1 MLICIAKLVAEAG
14 QEDFVRHNLH
24 SLIQPSRA
32 EAGCLSYDMHIDLKE
47 PEVFMFY
54 EVWRDQA
61 AFDMH
66 MQTEHL
72 LNVLNTIKDALV
84 ETEVRY
90 LEKVVL

>member
-14 QEDFVRHNLH
+14 QEDFVKQNLH
-24 SLIQPSRA
+24 TLIQPSRA
-32 EAGCLSYDMHIDLKE
+32 EAGCLGYDMHIDLKE
-47 PEVFMFY
+47 PAVFMFY

-61 AFDMH
+61 AFDFH

-72 LNVLNTIKDALV
+72 QSVLATLKDALAEV
-84 ETEVRY
+84 EVRH